1 MLSQTRFKKP
11 PFKQAAFTLL
21 ELIVVIV
28 VLSILAVY
36 VQARFQDD
44 DSYQKDVAVEQLISL
59 ARLTQQ
65 LAMNDSSRA
74 FLLNIQTNQIDLLA
88 DGVSLAGSVSGVPV
102 NLSSKVTLAPASNIS
117 FNSLGETTATTIT
130 VTVNTTQNV
139 CIESSGYVRRC

>member
-1 MLSQTRFKKP
+1 MLTQSRLKKP
-11 PFKQAAFTLL
+11 PLKQAAFTLL

-28 VLSILAVY
+28 ILSILAVY

-44 DSYQKDVAVEQLISL
+44 DSYQSDVAVEQLISL

-74 FLLNIQTNQIDLLA
+74 FLLNIQTNQIDVLA
-88 DGVSLAGSVSGVPV
+88 DGVSLGGNVAGVPV
-102 NLSSKVTLAPASNIS
+102 NLGSKVTLAPTSNIA
-117 FNSLGETTATTIT
+117 FNSRGETTATTIS

-139 CIESSGYVRRC
+139 CIESSGYIRRC

>member
-1 MLSQTRFKKP
+1 MLTRSQFKKP
-11 PFKQAAFTLL
+11 PLKQAAFTLL

-28 VLSILAVY
+28 ILSILAVY

-44 DSYQKDVAVEQLISL
+44 DSYQRDVAIEQLISL

-74 FLLNIQTNQIDLLA
+74 FLLNIQTNQIDVLA
-88 DGVSLAGSVSGVPV
+88 DGVSLSGSVSGVPV
-102 NLSSKVTLAPASNIS
+102 SLSSKVTLAPASNIS
-117 FNSLGETTATTIT
+117 FNSLGETTTTTIS

-139 CIESSGYVRRC
+139 CIESSGYVHRC